1 MIGISFLSLI
11 ILKNLKLNDP
21 TYMNQDFAVDQ
32 SQPYRIFCK
41 FRSFDWMLGQM
52 SLFSCLFLPYGTSLS
67 FLCVQDS
74 FSFFSEVLLT
84 FHLIISLTGS
94 SFALSSSFI
103 FQYSKKLSKVFLIVL
118 MWPTNITKK
127 IVKHLQNDIAIRR
140 YFLWP
145 SQPNSSF
152 GSKGAKLL
160 HHHHIRAIKEER
172 EKNLS

>member
-1 MIGISFLSLI
+1 
-11 ILKNLKLNDP
+11 
-21 TYMNQDFAVDQ
+21 MNQDFAVDQ
-32 SQPYRIFCK
+32 SQPLDLLQV
-41 FRSFDWMLGQM
+41 SFFWLNAGSDV
-52 SLFSCLFLPYGTSLS
+52 SIFLPILTIWDLSS

-160 HHHHIRAIKEER
+160 HHHHIRAIKEEK
-172 EKNLS
+172 EKIYHNLIMEKLVDLNSNFFKAG